1 MKRAL
6 ACFLISLLCIETV
19 QARVARN
26 GSSSQV
32 AVQNRSSNLNQTANV
47 NRNTNV
53 NQNANINRNVNVN
66 NNVNVNRNVNVD
78 VHGGSYGGCC
88 YHEDNNWNW
97 GSFAAGAA
105 VGVATTAVVAAATKP
120 STTTVVTTAAPTV
133 GSVVTALPGGC
144 ASVSTGGA

>member
-53 NQNANINRNVNVN
+53 NQNANINRNALLMT
-66 NNVNVNRNVNVD
+66 
-78 VHGGSYGGCC
+78 GSSKLRAM
-88 YHEDNNWNW
+88 HI
-97 GSFAAGAA
+97 SFLAISMPPLPA
-105 VGVATTAVVAAATKP
+105 VMD
-120 STTTVVTTAAPTV
+120 
-133 GSVVTALPGGC
+133 
-144 ASVSTGGA
+144 